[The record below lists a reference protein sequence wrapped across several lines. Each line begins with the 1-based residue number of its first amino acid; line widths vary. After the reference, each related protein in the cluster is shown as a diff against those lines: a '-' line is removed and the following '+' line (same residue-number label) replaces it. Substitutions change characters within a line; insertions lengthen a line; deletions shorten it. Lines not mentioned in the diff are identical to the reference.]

1 MRTRLTVA
9 IETFE
14 REYARL
20 YAWAAGLVDA
30 WSAAQVAY
38 AGFSRSF
45 YLACSGQHSPRGAV
59 QAVYWDA
66 EGPLRRAVEI
76 RGGYLPAGS
85 WWRAEWPSLTEAM
98 ELSQLYCA
106 LVYVARTD
114 GWGLQ
119 ERAACM
125 TALRMYR
132 PGLGVP
138 LWDVLDSPDAGVIKQ
153 TLASF
158 AAVLSPMRPQ
168 DPEAAARAREVW
180 DREQYRLVKTYNQR
194 VHLEGGA
201 AHGEEQQD
209 RDPGDSGS
217 SHGDDQLAGLWAV
230 REPDAESG
238 IRRAAQPTTHV
249 NHER

>member
-1 MRTRLTVA
+1 MTSRLSRAVD
-9 IETFE
+9 IFE

-20 YAWAAGLVDA
+20 YNWAAGLVDS

-38 AGFSRSF
+38 AGFSKPF

-59 QAVYWDA
+59 QSVYFAA

-85 WWRAEWPSLTEAM
+85 WWRTSWPTLPEAL
-98 ELSQLYCA
+98 ELSQLYCT

-114 GWGLQ
+114 GWTLR

-132 PGLGVP
+132 PHVGAP
-138 LWDVLDSPDAGVIKQ
+138 LWDVLGSPDAEVIKN

-194 VHLEGGA
+194 EHLEGGA

-209 RDPGDSGS
+209 HNPCDSGPPD
-217 SHGDDQLAGLWAV
+217 GDDQLAGLWSV
-230 REPDAESG
+230 
-238 IRRAAQPTTHV
+238 RRADAQPGV
-249 NHER
+249 RRAGESALD

>member
-1 MRTRLTVA
+1 MRSRLNVA
-9 IETFE
+9 LGIFE

-20 YAWAAGLVDA
+20 YNWANTLVDP

-85 WWRAEWPSLTEAM
+85 WWRAEWPSLPEAL
-98 ELSQLYCA
+98 ELSQLYCT

-114 GWGLQ
+114 GWTLK

-132 PGLGVP
+132 PHVGVP
-138 LWDVLDSPDAGVIKQ
+138 LWDVLDSPEAAVIKE
-153 TLASF
+153 TLASV

-194 VHLEGGA
+194 GHLEGGA
-201 AHGEEQQD
+201 ANGEEQQAD
-209 RDPGDSGS
+209 NPRDSGPQD
-217 SHGDDQLAGLWAV
+217 GDDHLAGVWGV
-230 REPDAESG
+230 RRPEPQSGVRGAGES
-238 IRRAAQPTTHV
+238 APH
-249 NHER
+249 

>member
-1 MRTRLTVA
+1 MSSRLSRA
-9 IETFE
+9 IGIFE

-20 YAWAAGLVDA
+20 YYWANTLVDT

-38 AGFSRSF
+38 AGFSKPF

-59 QAVYWDA
+59 QSVYFAA

-85 WWRAEWPSLTEAM
+85 WWRTQWPSLAEAL
-98 ELSQLYCA
+98 ELSQLYCT

-114 GWGLQ
+114 GWTLR

-132 PGLGVP
+132 PNVGVP
-138 LWDVLDSPDAGVIKQ
+138 LWDVLDSPDAAVIKD

-194 VHLEGGA
+194 EHLEGGA
-201 AHGEEQQD
+201 DSVEEQQAD
-209 RDPGDSGS
+209 HPDLSRPPD
-217 SHGDDQLAGLWAV
+217 GDDHLAGLWCV
-230 REPDAESG
+230 RQHQPEHLLGRTDES
-238 IRRAAQPTTHV
+238 AAY
-249 NHER
+249 